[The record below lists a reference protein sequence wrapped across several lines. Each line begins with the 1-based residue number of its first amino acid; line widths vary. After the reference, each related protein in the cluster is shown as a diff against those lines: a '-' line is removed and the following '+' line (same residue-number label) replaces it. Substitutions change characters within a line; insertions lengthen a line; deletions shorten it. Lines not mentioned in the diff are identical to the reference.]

1 MVRIFDRYL
10 EDIGREGLLG
20 PEDEVELARR
30 CRAGD
35 ETARRRLVSANLR
48 FVVSVA
54 RYYRGRGVPLADLV
68 NEGNLGLVRA
78 ADRFDPERGVRF
90 ISYAHYWVRRA
101 ITQAIAVDDDRRPS
115 GEFAPHRFSLDEM
128 APGGACT
135 FEELLADEQTP
146 EPGAGVIRER
156 LREAIEA
163 SLADL
168 PPLESEVV
176 RRYFGL
182 GFEGPQTLTEIS
194 GALDVSRERTR
205 HLRERGLAR
214 LRAGAERSGLV
225 RFVNDGAPRA
235 GTAWRR
241 SAPPVRPA
249 RGRADASSRKI
260 DFMRDAE

>member
-1 MVRIFDRYL
+1 MVRIFERYL
-10 EDIGREGLLG
+10 AEIGREGLLG

-101 ITQAIAVDDDRRPS
+101 MSQAIADHDDQRLP
-115 GEFAPHRFSLDEM
+115 GEPAPHRFSLDEM
-128 APGGACT
+128 APGSACT
-135 FEELLADEQTP
+135 YEELLPDEQAP
-146 EPGAGVIRER
+146 EPGAGLVRER
-156 LREAIEA
+156 LHEAIEA

-182 GFEGPQTLTEIS
+182 GFERPQTPAEIS
-194 GALDVSRERTR
+194 AVLDVSRERTR
-205 HLRERGLAR
+205 QLKERGLSR

-225 RFVNDGAPRA
+225 RYVNDGAPRA
-235 GTAWRR
+235 GSAYRR
-241 SAPPVRPA
+241 DAPPSRP
-249 RGRADASSRKI
+249 
-260 DFMRDAE
+260 MRRYAFTRD

>member
-1 MVRIFDRYL
+1 MVRIFERYL
-10 EDIGREGLLG
+10 ADIGRESLLDA
-20 PEDEVELARR
+20 ETEVELARR
-30 CRAGD
+30 SRAGD
-35 ETARRRLVSANLR
+35 QAARVRLVSANLR

-54 RYYRGRGVPLADLV
+54 RGYRGRGVPLADLV

-101 ITQAIAVDDDRRPS
+101 MTQAIADHGGHRLP
-115 GEFAPHRFSLDEM
+115 GEPAAHRFSLDEM

-135 FEELLADEQTP
+135 FEELLPDEQAP

-156 LREAIEA
+156 LHDAIEA

-182 GFEGPQTLTEIS
+182 GYERPQTPAEIS
-194 GALDVSRERTR
+194 AALDVSRERTR
-205 HLRERGLAR
+205 QLRERGLSR
-214 LRAGAERSGLV
+214 LRASAERTGLV
-225 RFVNDGAPRA
+225 RFVNDGAPGAESASRGA
-235 GTAWRR
+235 R
-241 SAPPVRPA
+241 SPSRPVRQ
-249 RGRADASSRKI
+249 ASRSFAI
-260 DFMRDAE
+260 DFMRGSD

>member
-1 MVRIFDRYL
+1 MVRIFERYL
-10 EDIGREGLLG
+10 ADIGRETLLDA
-20 PEDEVELARR
+20 EAEVELARR
-30 CRAGD
+30 SRAGD
-35 ETARRRLVSANLR
+35 QAARMRLVSANLR

-54 RYYRGRGVPLADLV
+54 RGYRGRGVPLADLV

-101 ITQAIAVDDDRRPS
+101 MTQAIADHGDHRLPREP
-115 GEFAPHRFSLDEM
+115 AAHRFSLDEM

-135 FEELLADEQTP
+135 FAELLPDEQAP
-146 EPGAGVIRER
+146 EPGARLIRER
-156 LREAIEA
+156 LRDAIQA

-182 GFEGPQTLTEIS
+182 GYERPQTPAEIS
-194 GALDVSRERTR
+194 AVLDVSRERTR
-205 HLRERGLAR
+205 QLKERGLSR

-225 RFVNDGAPRA
+225 RFVNDGAPGAGSASRGAPAALPSGARSRA
-235 GTAWRR
+235 FRR
-241 SAPPVRPA
+241 
-249 RGRADASSRKI
+249 D
-260 DFMRDAE
+260 